1 MLIGCRNLQMS
12 PFHCSCF
19 VAGIPTIYYFA
30 QEAGFNCLV
39 MELLGPS
46 LEEVFDKCGRK
57 FSVGTV
63 ALLAIEM
70 VHRY

>member
-1 MLIGCRNLQMS
+1 MGC
-12 PFHCSCF
+12 
-19 VAGIPTIYYFA
+19 AGIPSVYYFGV
-30 QEAGFNCLV
+30 EGNFNCLV

-63 ALLAIEM
+63 CYLAIEM
-70 VHRY
+70 VP